1 MSLTG
6 QVLVLVLIFPAVS
19 LLLGLLAV
27 LEQWVLSDLSRS
39 KPYGRAVH
47 ARGRVPLRASP
58 ADSRLGHRP
67 RERAAP
73 SARQAERPGRSA
85 AA

>member
-19 LLLGLLAV
+19 LLLWVLAV
-27 LEQWVLSDLSRS
+27 LERWVLSDLPRS
-39 KPYGRAVH
+39 KPY
-47 ARGRVPLRASP
+47 
-58 ADSRLGHRP
+58 RLGRW
-67 RERAAP
+67 RRQRAAS
-73 SARQAERPGRSA
+73 SAGPAARSGRSA